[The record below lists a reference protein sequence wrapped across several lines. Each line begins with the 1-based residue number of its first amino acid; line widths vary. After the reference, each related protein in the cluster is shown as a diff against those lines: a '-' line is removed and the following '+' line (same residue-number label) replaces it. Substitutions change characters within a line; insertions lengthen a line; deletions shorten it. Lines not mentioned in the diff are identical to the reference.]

1 MTVDQL
7 KMKMDRKQAE
17 LKELQKQIKESEQEQ
32 KQAEEMLAKL
42 DAIIPEIAKGIQE
55 ILDKAGIKL
64 PEGKRIIIE
73 NGETGLMTSIVNTGI
88 IRKPKGNGGA
98 KIIYEGQELSWS
110 KLCGLAGIEKT
121 QGGSAHRD
129 VYNKNRELHD
139 SIQHQC
145 SVDGKAYPIAQG

>member
-32 KQAEEMLAKL
+32 KQEQEMLAKL
-42 DAIIPEIAKGIQE
+42 VTLTLDIGREIQE

-73 NGETGLMTSIVNTGI
+73 NGEEGLVTSIVNTGI

-145 SVDGKAYPIAQG
+145 QVDGKTYPIAQD